1 MNGIHSAN
9 EGTWVGSLV
18 QEDPR
23 ASGQLSLCTATEA
36 RAPRDHAP
44 RQERSPPRC
53 N

>member
-1 MNGIHSAN
+1 MGFILPMKGHGLDPWSRKI
-9 EGTWVGSLV
+9 
-18 QEDPR
+18 PR

-36 RAPRDHAP
+36 RAPRPRAP